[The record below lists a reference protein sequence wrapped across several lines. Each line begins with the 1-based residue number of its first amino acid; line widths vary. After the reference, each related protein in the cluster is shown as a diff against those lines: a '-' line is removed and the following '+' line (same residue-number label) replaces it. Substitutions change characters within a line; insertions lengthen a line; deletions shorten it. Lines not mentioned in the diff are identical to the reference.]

1 MTKRIYLTILAVTA
15 AVLIA
20 GSTDTYASSEFE
32 QVSTSDISI
41 EGQTIVIIEGIN
53 GRLSIIGEKRDDIL
67 LKVVK
72 KGVAGDRDEADE
84 MLSLMEVKVTKT
96 AETVRFEAVYPGKFR
111 TKKNLISFM
120 ISRSPKMSMEITL
133 LMPEGMKLGASMASG
148 VVIVNSL
155 VSGADVDVASGKLIV
170 RDIRGSV
177 NATLSSGAMEVINVD
192 GTAVLSSAS
201 GMIKA
206 REISGD
212 IEASIASGRM
222 ELSGLGGGL
231 KCSIEYGT
239 LIVDGVG
246 DVNFHGIAAESS
258 FTGVRGAVDA
268 STASGAVYFRAV
280 PASDV
285 NYSIIAS
292 SGDISLIFNGRM
304 EGGYILKAGTTSG
317 EISIDLPIDVKKV
330 GRNSI
335 TGVVREG
342 KSKVFL
348 ETASG
353 DIIVEE
359 IEE

>member
-1 MTKRIYLTILAVTA
+1 MTKRISMTILAVTA

-20 GSTDTYASSEFE
+20 GSPGTYASSEFE
-32 QVSTSDISI
+32 ELSTSDISI
-41 EGQTIVIIEGIN
+41 EGQTKLIIEGIN
-53 GRLSIIGEKRDDIL
+53 GRLSVIGEKRDDIL

-72 KGVAGDRDEADE
+72 KGLADDREEADE
-84 MLSLMEVKVTKT
+84 MLSLMEVRVTRT
-96 AETVRFEAVYPGKFR
+96 AETIRLEAVYPKKFR
-111 TKKNLISFM
+111 TKKNIISFV
-120 ISRSPKMSMEITL
+120 ISRAPRMSMEITL

-148 VVIVNSL
+148 VVNVNSL
-155 VSGADVDVASGKLIV
+155 ISGADISVASGELNV
-170 RDIRGSV
+170 RDIRGCIK
-177 NATLSSGAMEVINVD
+177 AALSSGAMEVINVD
-192 GTAVLSSAS
+192 GTVVLSSAS
-201 GMIKA
+201 GTIKA

-212 IEASIASGRM
+212 MEASIASGRM
-222 ELSGLGGGL
+222 ELSELGGGL
-231 KCSIEYGT
+231 KCSIEYGSIT
-239 LIVDGVG
+239 VDGVG

-268 STASGAVYFRAV
+268 STASGAADFRVIPVGDA
-280 PASDV
+280 

-292 SGDISLIFNGRM
+292 SGDISLIFITRM
-304 EGGYILKAGTTSG
+304 ESGYVLKAGTTSG

-359 IEE
+359 SEE